1 MSGIFSCWAE
11 VLSGIPQGSILG
23 PLLFI
28 IFINDLVDLC
38 SDIIKMYLFADDAKL
53 YCHVKN
59 NGNMEDL
66 QTGIKKIVECK

>member
-1 MSGIFSCWAE
+1 MFVMS
-11 VLSGIPQGSILG
+11 
-23 PLLFI
+23 I

-38 SDIIKMYLFADDAKL
+38 SVTIKMYLFADGAKL

-66 QTGIKKIVECK
+66 QTVIKKFVEWTDIWQMKLNIEKYKVISFHH